1 MPEENFY
8 KFMIT
13 ALKHI
18 VQNKNRILA
27 ISLLSFLFFTSSIT
41 AQVVS
46 STEIGIMA
54 GSSYYLGDINK
65 KHFDYMMPAGGIV
78 VRKNID
84 RRIVVKGE
92 LLLGYVRGDDSR
104 NAKDTANFNRNL
116 HFRSPIY
123 EVSGQVEFNFLPYET
138 GNSLYPF
145 TPFIFAGVSLFRFN
159 PQAEANSG
167 EWVALQPLGTEGQ
180 GTTSFSERK
189 KYALT
194 QFSIPMG
201 GGFKIAVNKTFNI
214 ILEYGIRKTFTDYL
228 DDVSTTYPGQNLRN
242 FDMSPLATEMSD
254 RNIDALDP
262 NGNPYPQSL
271 PNGNPNPNWNPRAK
285 DTQRGN
291 SKNNDWYTFTGITL
305 SFKLLSEKERC
316 NY

>member
-123 EVSGQVEFNFLPYET
+123 EVSGQIEFNFLPYET

-180 GTTSFSERK
+180 GTTSFQERK

-194 QFSIPMG
+194 LFSIPMG

-228 DDVSTTYPGQNLRN
+228 DDISTSYTGGNLI
-242 FDMSPLATEMSD
+242 DMSPLGIEMSD
-254 RNIDALDP
+254 KSL
-262 NGNPYPQSL
+262 NGPQ
-271 PNGNPNPNWNPRAK
+271 AK
-285 DTQRGN
+285 DFQRGY
-291 SKNNDWYTFTGITL
+291 SKDNDWYTFTGITL

>member
-1 MPEENFY
+1 MKEVCN
-8 KFMIT
+8 KSIKRAATIT
-13 ALKHI
+13 MAC
-18 VQNKNRILA
+18 
-27 ISLLSFLFFTSSIT
+27 LFSIGIFTT
-41 AQVVS
+41 EANAQVVS
-46 STEIGIMA
+46 STEIGIML
-54 GSSYYLGDINK
+54 GGSYYLGDMND
-65 KHFDYMMPAGGIV
+65 KHFDYMMPSGGIV

-84 RRIVVKGE
+84 RRITVKAE
-92 LLLGYVRGDDSR
+92 ALLGYIRGDDNR
-104 NAKDTANFNRNL
+104 NTDDTVKLNRNL

-123 EVSGQVEFNFLPYET
+123 ELSGQVEFNFLPYET

-159 PQAEANSG
+159 PQAEASNG

-180 GTTSFSERK
+180 GTTAFQDRK

-201 GGFKIAVNKTFNI
+201 GGFKIAINKTFNI

-228 DDVSTTYPGQNLRN
+228 DDVSSTYTGGNLI
-242 FDMSPLATEMSD
+242 DMSPLAVEMSD
-254 RNIDALDP
+254 KSL
-262 NGNPYPQSL
+262 NGPQ
-271 PNGNPNPNWNPRAK
+271 AK
-285 DTQRGN
+285 DFQRGN
-291 SKNNDWYTFTGITL
+291 TKNNDWYTFTGITL

>member
-1 MPEENFY
+1 MTNVYTKYIKNF
-8 KFMIT
+8 
-13 ALKHI
+13 
-18 VQNKNRILA
+18 VRIAATYL
-27 ISLLSFLFFTSSIT
+27 FLIACFTT
-41 AQVVS
+41 EAKAQIVS
-46 STEIGIMA
+46 STEIGIM
-54 GSSYYLGDINK
+54 GGGSYYLGDVNDR
-65 KHFDYMMPAGGIV
+65 HFDYMMPSGGIV

-84 RRIVVKGE
+84 RRIVVKAE
-92 LLLGYVRGDDSR
+92 VLLGYIRGDDTR
-104 NAKDTANFNRNL
+104 NTDDTVKLNRNL

-123 EVSGQVEFNFLPYET
+123 ELSGQVEFNFLPYET

-159 PQAEANSG
+159 PHAEATNG

-180 GTTSFSERK
+180 GTTAFQDRK

-228 DDVSTTYPGQNLRN
+228 DDVSSTYTGGNLI
-242 FDMSPLATEMSD
+242 DMSPLATEMSD
-254 RNIDALDP
+254 KSL
-262 NGNPYPQSL
+262 NGPQ
-271 PNGNPNPNWNPRAK
+271 AK
-285 DTQRGN
+285 DFQRGN
-291 SKNNDWYTFTGITL
+291 TKNNDWYTFTGITL

>member
-1 MPEENFY
+1 MIKPLKNNRFG
-8 KFMIT
+8 KVRFIAILLVGFM
-13 ALKHI
+13 
-18 VQNKNRILA
+18 
-27 ISLLSFLFFTSSIT
+27 FFTSSST

-46 STEIGIMA
+46 STEIGIM
-54 GSSYYLGDINK
+54 GGGSYYLGDINK
-65 KHFDYMMPAGGIV
+65 KHFDYMMPSGGIV

-84 RRIVVKGE
+84 RRIVVKGA
-92 LLLGYVRGDDSR
+92 LLLGYIRADDSR

-123 EVSGQVEFNFLPYET
+123 EISGQVEFNFLPYET
-138 GNSLYPF
+138 GNSLYTF

-159 PQAEANSG
+159 PQAEASNG

-180 GTTSFSERK
+180 GTTTFQDRK

-214 ILEYGIRKTFTDYL
+214 IVEYGIRKTFTDYL
-228 DDVSTTYPGQNLRN
+228 DDVSTTYTGPLPLPEWTTQLNLQ
-242 FDMSPLATEMSD
+242 MAD
-254 RNIDALDP
+254 RNL
-262 NGNPYPQSL
+262 NGPK
-271 PNGNPNPNWNPRAK
+271 AK
-285 DTQRGN
+285 GFQRGN
-291 SKNNDWYTFTGITL
+291 SKDNDWYTFTGITL
-305 SFKLLSEKERC
+305 SFKILSEKERC

>member
-1 MPEENFY
+1 MMKPFEN
-8 KFMIT
+8 
-13 ALKHI
+13 
-18 VQNKNRILA
+18 NRFEKVRFIAILLVCF
-27 ISLLSFLFFTSSIT
+27 IFFTSSTT

-46 STEIGIMA
+46 STEIGIM
-54 GSSYYLGDINK
+54 GGGSYYLGDINK
-65 KHFDYMMPAGGIV
+65 KHFDYMMPSGGIV

-92 LLLGYVRGDDSR
+92 LLLGYIRADDSR
-104 NAKDTANFNRNL
+104 NTKDTANFNRNL

-123 EVSGQVEFNFLPYET
+123 ELSGQVEFNFLPYET

-159 PQAEANSG
+159 PKAEANNG

-180 GTTSFSERK
+180 GTTSFQDRK

-201 GGFKIAVNKTFNI
+201 GGFKIAVDKTFNI

-228 DDVSTTYPGQNLRN
+228 DDVSTTYTGGNL
-242 FDMSPLATEMSD
+242 PLSYLANDMSD
-254 RNIDALDP
+254 RSLD
-262 NGNPYPQSL
+262 GTKAI
-271 PNGNPNPNWNPRAK
+271 GE
-285 DTQRGN
+285 QRGN
-291 SKNNDWYTFTGITL
+291 SKDKDWYTFTGITL
-305 SFKLLSEKERC
+305 SFKILSEKERC

>member
-1 MPEENFY
+1 
-8 KFMIT
+8 MIKP
-13 ALKHI
+13 L
-18 VQNKNRILA
+18 QNNMYRKTGIITILL
-27 ISLLSFLFFTSSIT
+27 IFFFLFGFNAK

-46 STEIGIMA
+46 STEIGIM
-54 GSSYYLGDINK
+54 GGGSYYLGDINSN
-65 KHFDYMMPAGGIV
+65 HFDYMLPSGGIV
-78 VRKNID
+78 IRKNID

-92 LLLGYVRGDDSR
+92 LLLGYIRADDAR
-104 NAKDTANFNRNL
+104 NTNDTVKLNRNL

-123 EVSGQVEFNFLPYET
+123 ELSGQVEFNFLPYET

-159 PQAEANSG
+159 PKAEANNG
-167 EWVALQPLGTEGQ
+167 EWIALQPLGTEGQ
-180 GTTSFSERK
+180 GTTSFQDRK

-228 DDVSTTYPGQNLRN
+228 DDVSTSYIGGNLI
-242 FDMSPLATEMSD
+242 DMSPLGIEMSD
-254 RNIDALDP
+254 KSL
-262 NGNPYPQSL
+262 NGPQ
-271 PNGNPNPNWNPRAK
+271 AK
-285 DTQRGN
+285 GFQRGD
-291 SKNNDWYTFTGITL
+291 SKDNDWYTFTGITL
-305 SFKLLSEKERC
+305 SFKILSEKERC

>member
-1 MPEENFY
+1 MIRNY
-8 KFMIT
+8 K
-13 ALKHI
+13 
-18 VQNKNRILA
+18 KNPLRKIGIA
-27 ISLLSFLFFTSSIT
+27 IISLLCFSFFSNPAN

-46 STEIGIMA
+46 STEIGIM
-54 GSSYYLGDINK
+54 GGGSYYLGDINN
-65 KHFDYMMPAGGIV
+65 KHFDYMMPSGGIV
-78 VRKNID
+78 IRKNID

-104 NAKDTANFNRNL
+104 NTKDTANFNRNL

-123 EVSGQVEFNFLPYET
+123 EVSGQIEFNFLPYET

-228 DDVSTTYPGQNLRN
+228 DDISTSYTGGNLI
-242 FDMSPLATEMSD
+242 DMSPLGIEMSD
-254 RNIDALDP
+254 KSLNAPRQRIFREETLRTMTGTPLLASPFLSSF
-262 NGNPYPQSL
+262 YPKKK
-271 PNGNPNPNWNPRAK
+271 GA
-285 DTQRGN
+285 TTN
-291 SKNNDWYTFTGITL
+291 SKKFLEIRWL
-305 SFKLLSEKERC
+305 
-316 NY
+316 

>member
-1 MPEENFY
+1 
-8 KFMIT
+8 MIKI
-13 ALKHI
+13 L
-18 VQNKNRILA
+18 QNNMCRKTGIITILL
-27 ISLLSFLFFTSSIT
+27 IFFFLFGFNAK

-46 STEIGIMA
+46 STEIGIM
-54 GSSYYLGDINK
+54 GGGSYYLGDINSN
-65 KHFDYMMPAGGIV
+65 HFDYMMPSGGIV
-78 VRKNID
+78 IRKNID

-92 LLLGYVRGDDSR
+92 LLLGYIRADDAR
-104 NAKDTANFNRNL
+104 NTNDTVKLNRNL

-123 EVSGQVEFNFLPYET
+123 ELSGQVEFNFLPYET

-159 PQAEANSG
+159 PKAEATNG

-180 GTTSFSERK
+180 GTTSFQDRK
-189 KYALT
+189 KYAIT

-228 DDVSTTYPGQNLRN
+228 DDVSTSYIGGNLI
-242 FDMSPLATEMSD
+242 DMSPLGIEMSD
-254 RNIDALDP
+254 KSL
-262 NGNPYPQSL
+262 NGPQ
-271 PNGNPNPNWNPRAK
+271 AK
-285 DTQRGN
+285 GFQRGD
-291 SKNNDWYTFTGITL
+291 SKDNDWYTFTGITL
-305 SFKLLSEKERC
+305 SFKILSEKERC

>member
-1 MPEENFY
+1 MMKPFEN
-8 KFMIT
+8 
-13 ALKHI
+13 
-18 VQNKNRILA
+18 NRFEKVRFIAILLVCF
-27 ISLLSFLFFTSSIT
+27 IFFTSSTT

-46 STEIGIMA
+46 STEIGIM
-54 GSSYYLGDINK
+54 GGGSYYLGDINK
-65 KHFDYMMPAGGIV
+65 KHFDYMMPSGGIV

-92 LLLGYVRGDDSR
+92 LLLGYIRADDSR
-104 NAKDTANFNRNL
+104 NEKDTANFNRNL

-123 EVSGQVEFNFLPYET
+123 ELSGQVEFNFLPYET

-145 TPFIFAGVSLFRFN
+145 TPFVFAGVSFFRFN
-159 PQAEANSG
+159 PQAEANNG

-180 GTTSFSERK
+180 GTTAFPDRK

-228 DDVSTTYPGQNLRN
+228 DDVSTTYPGQNQEN
-242 FDMSPLATEMSD
+242 FDMSPLGMEMSD
-254 RNIDALDP
+254 KSL
-262 NGNPYPQSL
+262 NGPQ
-271 PNGNPNPNWNPRAK
+271 AK
-285 DTQRGN
+285 NFQRGN
-291 SKNNDWYTFTGITL
+291 SKDNDWYTFTGITL
-305 SFKLLSEKERC
+305 SFKILSEKERC

>member
-1 MPEENFY
+1 MCR
-8 KFMIT
+8 KTGIIT
-13 ALKHI
+13 I
-18 VQNKNRILA
+18 
-27 ISLLSFLFFTSSIT
+27 LLSFFFLFGFNAK

-46 STEIGIMA
+46 STEIGIM
-54 GSSYYLGDINK
+54 GGGSYYLGDINSN
-65 KHFDYMMPAGGIV
+65 HFDYMMPSGGIV
-78 VRKNID
+78 IRKNID

-92 LLLGYVRGDDSR
+92 LLVGYIRADDAR
-104 NAKDTANFNRNL
+104 NTKDTVKLHRNL

-123 EVSGQVEFNFLPYET
+123 ELSGQVEFNFLPYET

-159 PQAEANSG
+159 PKAEANNG

-180 GTTSFSERK
+180 GTTSFQDRK
-189 KYALT
+189 KYAIT

-201 GGFKIAVNKTFNI
+201 GGFKISVNKTFNI

-228 DDVSTTYPGQNLRN
+228 DDVSTSYIGGNLI
-242 FDMSPLATEMSD
+242 DMSPLGIEMSD
-254 RNIDALDP
+254 KSL
-262 NGNPYPQSL
+262 NGPQ
-271 PNGNPNPNWNPRAK
+271 AK
-285 DTQRGN
+285 NFQRGN
-291 SKNNDWYTFTGITL
+291 SKDNDWYTFTGITL